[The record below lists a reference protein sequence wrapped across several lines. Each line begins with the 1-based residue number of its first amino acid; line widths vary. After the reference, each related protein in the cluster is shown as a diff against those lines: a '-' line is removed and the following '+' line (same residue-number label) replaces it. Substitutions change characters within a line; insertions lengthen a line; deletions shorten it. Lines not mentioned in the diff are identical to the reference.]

1 MADSSISVPMAQELT
16 KPDVGNL
23 RRNSTGKI
31 LSSNSVEK
39 VPHYLR
45 ASTGSCH
52 DFCKYGRKD
61 AFEEKE
67 RCPIRVAPRRLSTI
81 SFDSH
86 NSADSVV
93 LPERKNISVIKL
105 NHSHESKTFLPDTGT
120 ITKQAKQQLPKRSAD
135 RKDGVGSELLT
146 ERKKLSLVKFK
157 TSSDSKPSLSCVP
170 KTVKQEV
177 SSSPEKLKVS
187 AKKGWTKLKE
197 KDLSTKH
204 VTSSKP
210 KSLATKELSSTDT
223 SGGSKGIRNS
233 NSKESQRTV
242 TSLKPNSLAANQI
255 SSLDSSGGL
264 NGLRKSEVKMG
275 KKAGTSLVTLKKVLV
290 PPTGSL
296 SPKPS
301 LRRVA
306 SLKAQNRNVKVT
318 PLKNQN
324 KIGKVIAKQLDND
337 MTPEKTLYVIKIET
351 ENKPLESDQD
361 KNCEG
366 PSPPSSSPS
375 SPKSVSLPNSMPLS
389 PHDGDKN
396 CEGPSPP
403 SSSPSSPKSV
413 SLPNSMP
420 LSPHDGEDQE
430 SEYTMTETEEDS
442 FSEDGEVDSEENA
455 ETLNE
460 DYKGRPRKSGIV
472 CSEDVDSHPLKFRRG
487 KVVDMQFEN
496 NRPRRLKFRR
506 GKVLG
511 ENENIK
517 SDNQRRRY
525 KKREGVDGDAIGTDA
540 GAEKVV
546 LRHQDVQGK
555 KDEKGLFN
563 NVIEETAS
571 KLVETQKSKVKALV
585 GAFETVISLQERKP
599 SANSVS

>member
-31 LSSNSVEK
+31 LLSNSVAK

-67 RCPIRVAPRRLSTI
+67 RCPIRVAPRRFSTV

-86 NSADSVV
+86 NSAESVV
-93 LPERKNISVIKL
+93 LPERKKISVIKL
-105 NHSHESKTFLPDTGT
+105 NHSHESKTFIPDTGT
-120 ITKQAKQQLPKRSAD
+120 IAKQAKQQLPKRSAD
-135 RKDGVGSELLT
+135 RKNGVGSELLT

-157 TSSDSKPSLSCVP
+157 TPSNSKPSVSSVP

-187 AKKGWTKLKE
+187 AKKGWINLKE

-204 VTSSKP
+204 VISLKP
-210 KSLATKELSSTDT
+210 KSLATKELSSPDT

-233 NSKESQRTV
+233 NSKEIQRTV

-264 NGLRKSEVKMG
+264 NGLRKSEVKMV
-275 KKAGTSLVTLKKVLV
+275 KKAGTSLGTLKKVLV

-337 MTPEKTLYVIKIET
+337 VTPEKTLYVIKIET

-389 PHDGDKN
+389 PR
-396 CEGPSPP
+396 
-403 SSSPSSPKSV
+403 
-413 SLPNSMP
+413 
-420 LSPHDGEDQE
+420 DGEDQE
-430 SEYTMTETEEDS
+430 SEYTMTETEEDY

-455 ETLNE
+455 ETLDE

-511 ENENIK
+511 ENENVK

-525 KKREGVDGDAIGTDA
+525 KKREGVDGDAIGTEA

-571 KLVETQKSKVKALV
+571 KLVETRKSKVKALV

-599 SANSVS
+599 YANSVS

>member
-1 MADSSISVPMAQELT
+1 MAQELT
-16 KPDVGNL
+16 KSDVGNL

-67 RCPIRVAPRRLSTI
+67 RCPIQVAPRRLSTI

-86 NSADSVV
+86 KSAESVV
-93 LPERKNISVIKL
+93 LPERKNVSVIKL

-120 ITKQAKQQLPKRSAD
+120 IAKQAKQQLPKRSAD
-135 RKDGVGSELLT
+135 RKNGVGSELLT

-157 TSSDSKPSLSCVP
+157 TSSDLKPSLSSVP

-187 AKKGWTKLKE
+187 AKKDWTKLKE

-210 KSLATKELSSTDT
+210 KSLAKSLATKELSSPDT
-223 SGGSKGIRNS
+223 SGGSKEIRNS
-233 NSKESQRTV
+233 NSRESQRTV

-275 KKAGTSLVTLKKVLV
+275 KKAGTSLVSLKKVLV

-337 MTPEKTLYVIKIET
+337 VTPEKTLYVIKIET

-366 PSPPSSSPS
+366 
-375 SPKSVSLPNSMPLS
+375 L
-389 PHDGDKN
+389 
-396 CEGPSPP
+396 SPP

-455 ETLNE
+455 ETLDK

-511 ENENIK
+511 ENENVK

-525 KKREGVDGDAIGTDA
+525 KKREGVDGDAIGTKA

>member
-1 MADSSISVPMAQELT
+1 MAQELT
-16 KPDVGNL
+16 KPDEAKS

-31 LSSNSVEK
+31 LSLNSGEK

-67 RCPIRVAPRRLSTI
+67 RCPIRVVPRKLSTK
-81 SFDSH
+81 SLDNQ
-86 NSADSVV
+86 NSAESVV
-93 LPERKNISVIKL
+93 LPEIKNISVIKL
-105 NHSHESKTFLPDTGT
+105 NHSPESKTLSPDTCT
-120 ITKQAKQQLPKRSAD
+120 IAKQAKQQLPKRSAD
-135 RKDGVGSELLT
+135 RKTAVGSELLA
-146 ERKKLSLVKFK
+146 ERKKPSLVKFK
-157 TSSDSKPSLSCVP
+157 TSSNSKPPVSAVP

-187 AKKGWTKLKE
+187 SKKGWTKLKE

-210 KSLATKELSSTDT
+210 KSLTTKELSSPDT
-223 SGGSKGIRNS
+223 SGGSEGIRNS
-233 NSKESQRTV
+233 NSKVGQRTV
-242 TSLKPNSLAANQI
+242 TSLKPKSLAAKQI

-264 NGLRKSEVKMG
+264 NGDRKSEAKIG
-275 KKAGTSLVTLKKVLV
+275 KRAGTSFVALKKVLV

-301 LRRVA
+301 LRRA
-306 SLKAQNRNVKVT
+306 PSLKAQDRNVKVT

-324 KIGKVIAKQLDND
+324 KIGEVIAKQLNND
-337 MTPEKTLYVIKIET
+337 ETLEKTLYVIKIET
-351 ENKPLESDQD
+351 ENKPLESDQN

-366 PSPPSSSPS
+366 PPPSSSSS
-375 SPKSVSLPNSMPLS
+375 SPKSLSLPNSMSLS
-389 PHDGDKN
+389 PL
-396 CEGPSPP
+396 E
-403 SSSPSSPKSV
+403 
-413 SLPNSMP
+413 
-420 LSPHDGEDQE
+420 GEDQE
-430 SEYTMTETEEDS
+430 SEYTMTETEEES
-442 FSEDGEVDSEENA
+442 FSEDDEVDNEENA
-455 ETLNE
+455 ETLDE
-460 DYKGRPRKSGIV
+460 DYKGKPRKSGMV

-487 KVVDMQFEN
+487 KVVDMQFQN

-511 ENENIK
+511 ENENVK
-517 SDNQRRRY
+517 ADAQRRRY
-525 KKREGVDGDAIGTDA
+525 KKREGVEGDAIGTEP

-571 KLVETQKSKVKALV
+571 KLVETRKSKVKALV

-599 SANSVS
+599 YANSVS

>member
-31 LSSNSVEK
+31 LLSNSVEK

-67 RCPIRVAPRRLSTI
+67 RCPTQVAPRRLSTI

-86 NSADSVV
+86 NSAESVV

-105 NHSHESKTFLPDTGT
+105 NHSRESKTFLPDTGT
-120 ITKQAKQQLPKRSAD
+120 IAKQAKQQLPKRSAD
-135 RKDGVGSELLT
+135 RKNGVGSELLT

-157 TSSDSKPSLSCVP
+157 TLSDSKPSLSSVP

-210 KSLATKELSSTDT
+210 KSLATKELSSPDT

-275 KKAGTSLVTLKKVLV
+275 KKAGTSLVTFKKVLV

-324 KIGKVIAKQLDND
+324 KIEKVIAKQLDND
-337 MTPEKTLYVIKIET
+337 VTPEKTLYVIKIET

-361 KNCEG
+361 KNCEDL
-366 PSPPSSSPS
+366 SPPSSSPS
-375 SPKSVSLPNSMPLS
+375 L
-389 PHDGDKN
+389 
-396 CEGPSPP
+396 
-403 SSSPSSPKSV
+403 PKSV

-455 ETLNE
+455 ETLDE

-511 ENENIK
+511 ENVNVK

-525 KKREGVDGDAIGTDA
+525 KKREGVDGDAIGTEA

-571 KLVETQKSKVKALV
+571 KLVESQKSKVKALV

>member
-31 LSSNSVEK
+31 LLSNSVEK

-67 RCPIRVAPRRLSTI
+67 RCPTQVAPRRLSTI

-86 NSADSVV
+86 NSAESVV

-120 ITKQAKQQLPKRSAD
+120 IAKQAKQQLPKRSAD
-135 RKDGVGSELLT
+135 RKNGVGSELLT

-157 TSSDSKPSLSCVP
+157 TSSDLKPSLSSVP

-187 AKKGWTKLKE
+187 AKKGWTNLKE

-204 VTSSKP
+204 VISLKP
-210 KSLATKELSSTDT
+210 KSLATKELSSPDT

-337 MTPEKTLYVIKIET
+337 VTPEKTLYVIKIET
-351 ENKPLESDQD
+351 ENKPLESDQ
-361 KNCEG
+361 
-366 PSPPSSSPS
+366 
-375 SPKSVSLPNSMPLS
+375 
-389 PHDGDKN
+389 DKN

-455 ETLNE
+455 ETLDE

-511 ENENIK
+511 ENENVK

-525 KKREGVDGDAIGTDA
+525 KKREGVDGDAIGTEA

>member
-31 LSSNSVEK
+31 LLSNSVEK

-67 RCPIRVAPRRLSTI
+67 RCPIQVAPRRLSTI

-86 NSADSVV
+86 NSAESVV
-93 LPERKNISVIKL
+93 LPERKKISVIKL

-135 RKDGVGSELLT
+135 RKNGVGSELLT

-157 TSSDSKPSLSCVP
+157 TSSDLKPSLSSVP

-210 KSLATKELSSTDT
+210 KSLATKELSSPDT

-275 KKAGTSLVTLKKVLV
+275 KKAGTSLVTFKKVLV

-337 MTPEKTLYVIKIET
+337 VTPEKTLYVIKIET
-351 ENKPLESDQD
+351 ENKPLESDQ
-361 KNCEG
+361 
-366 PSPPSSSPS
+366 
-375 SPKSVSLPNSMPLS
+375 
-389 PHDGDKN
+389 DKN

-455 ETLNE
+455 ETLDE

-511 ENENIK
+511 ENENVK

-525 KKREGVDGDAIGTDA
+525 KKREGVDGDAIGTEA

>member
-389 PHDGDKN
+389 PHDG
-396 CEGPSPP
+396 
-403 SSSPSSPKSV
+403 
-413 SLPNSMP
+413 
-420 LSPHDGEDQE
+420 EDQE

>member
-31 LSSNSVEK
+31 LLSNIIEK

-67 RCPIRVAPRRLSTI
+67 RCPTQVAPRRLSTI

-86 NSADSVV
+86 NSAESVV
-93 LPERKNISVIKL
+93 LPERKNVSVIKL

-120 ITKQAKQQLPKRSAD
+120 IAKQAKQQLPKRSAD
-135 RKDGVGSELLT
+135 RKNGVGSELLT

-157 TSSDSKPSLSCVP
+157 TLSDSKPSLSSVP

-187 AKKGWTKLKE
+187 AKKGWTNLKE

-204 VTSSKP
+204 VISLKP
-210 KSLATKELSSTDT
+210 KSLATKELSSPDT

-264 NGLRKSEVKMG
+264 NGLRKSEVKMV
-275 KKAGTSLVTLKKVLV
+275 KKAGTSLGTLKKVLV

-337 MTPEKTLYVIKIET
+337 VTPEKTLYVIKIET
-351 ENKPLESDQD
+351 ENKPLESDQ
-361 KNCEG
+361 
-366 PSPPSSSPS
+366 
-375 SPKSVSLPNSMPLS
+375 
-389 PHDGDKN
+389 DKN

-455 ETLNE
+455 ETLDE

-511 ENENIK
+511 ENENVK
-517 SDNQRRRY
+517 FDNQRRRY
-525 KKREGVDGDAIGTDA
+525 KKREGVDGDAIGTEA